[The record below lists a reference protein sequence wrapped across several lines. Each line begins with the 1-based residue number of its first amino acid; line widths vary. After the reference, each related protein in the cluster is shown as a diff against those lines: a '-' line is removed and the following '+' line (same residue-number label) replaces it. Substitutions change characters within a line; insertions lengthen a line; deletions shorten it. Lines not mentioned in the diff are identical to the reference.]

1 METSQQLVKNEFNY
15 SDILLRVKQIF
26 DLLDVSENTRE
37 EYKQRIE
44 LFLTFL
50 KKYGLNRDSFLEF
63 KRHLNDKV
71 DYSVSTKNKYLATSR
86 IFLKELNRQG
96 ILPTDITQNI
106 KSFSQSKRHKIDGLN
121 DEEITKLITYLQ
133 SLSDTNQNTRLKAIF
148 SLLIF
153 QGLRQCEI
161 TRLKY
166 QDFDPINHTLF
177 VVGKGRDDKELI
189 NLHPETVKNIQLFI
203 KTNRI
208 ADGYLLASKSNH
220 NLNNKLSVRGLREII
235 KIVLIEL
242 GINRN
247 IHGFRHYF
255 ITKLIKN
262 YKGDLLEV
270 ARYTRHRSLEM
281 LQIYNDGI
289 SQKKDLPRYYKTFNE
304 ISF

>member
-1 METSQQLVKNEFNY
+1 MEVNQQLVKNEFDY
-15 SDILLRVKQIF
+15 SNILSQVKQIF

-37 EYKQRIE
+37 EYKQRIG
-44 LFLTFL
+44 LFLIFL
-50 KKYGLNRDSFLEF
+50 KRFGFNRNSFLEF
-63 KRHLNDKV
+63 KHYLNDKI
-71 DYSVSTKNKYLATSR
+71 DYSASTKNKYLATSR

-96 ILPTDITQNI
+96 LLPTDITQNI

-121 DEEITKLITYLQ
+121 DEEISKLITYLQ
-133 SLSDTNQNTRLKAIF
+133 SLSNTNQNTRLKAIF

-203 KTNRI
+203 KTNHI

-235 KIVLIEL
+235 KTVLSAL
-242 GINRN
+242 DINRN
-247 IHGFRHYF
+247 VHGFRHYF

-281 LQIYNDGI
+281 LQVYNDGI
-289 SQKKDLPRYYKTFNE
+289 KQKKDLPRYHKTFNE